1 MTNVSC
7 APVDAYCIGLRQFG
21 ISCCERYVTLT
32 LADILKKRLHG
43 MFSFECSLV
52 RLYERTNISLLL

>member
-7 APVDAYCIGLRQFG
+7 APVDAYTVIGLRQFG

-32 LADILKKRLHG
+32 LAVNKK
-43 MFSFECSLV
+43 S
-52 RLYERTNISLLL
+52 